1 MKKIWV
7 AAVLT
12 VFLGAGTGMTAEIIP
27 NVRIKDKT
35 HILCQQGKDSIPVS
49 TYLMVPLRETAEWL
63 GFSVTA
69 KDGRVFLDDGKSQA
83 SMEIGTDFYS
93 ASYRDANGSTVSGS
107 FSLGIPSCV
116 KDGVAFVPVSLFHVL
131 LGNQPGSVSISPYGT
146 SIFFTRTDLETQ
158 EEPSVGIP
166 NPFHDYVTASEM
178 ENVAGFP
185 MTFPD
190 IKNAKI
196 QYRAISG
203 ELAEVI
209 YWRRGEEFLRIRK
222 GKGENVSGDYNRNI
236 FAKIMTINGTKVIM
250 EGNGGGIHVAI
261 WKKGGFSYVILSAHE
276 ISIDEMTE
284 YIKKT
289 R

>member
-1 MKKIWV
+1 MKKFWV
-7 AAVLT
+7 AAVLA
-12 VFLGAGTGMTAEIIP
+12 VLLGAGTGMTAEIIP
-27 NVRIKDKT
+27 TVRIKEKT
-35 HILCQQGKDSIPVS
+35 HILYQKGKDSIPVT

-63 GFSVTA
+63 GFSVTE

-107 FSLGIPSCV
+107 FSLGIPSCE

-131 LGNQPGSVSISPYGT
+131 LGNQPGSVSVSPYGL
-146 SIFFTRTDLETQ
+146 SIFFTRTDSETQ
-158 EEPSVGIP
+158 EEPSVGMP
-166 NPFHDYVTASEM
+166 NPFHDYATVSEM
-178 ENVAGFP
+178 EKFAGFS

-196 QYRAISG
+196 MYRAIPG

-209 YWRRGEEFLRIRK
+209 YRRRGEEFLRIRK
-222 GKGENVSGDYNRNI
+222 GKGENVSGDYDRNI
-236 FAKIMTINGTKVIM
+236 FAKIMMIKGTKVIM
-250 EGNGGGIHVAI
+250 EGNGGGMHVAI
-261 WKKGGFSYVILSAHE
+261 WKKGGFSYAILAARE

-284 YIKKT
+284 YMKKT